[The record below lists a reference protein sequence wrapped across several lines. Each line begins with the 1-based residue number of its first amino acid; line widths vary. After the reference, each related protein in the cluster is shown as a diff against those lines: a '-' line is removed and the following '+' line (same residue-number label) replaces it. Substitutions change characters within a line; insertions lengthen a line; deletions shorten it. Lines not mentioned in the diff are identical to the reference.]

1 MPGGRLIMLPWIIWV
16 LSALFVVLNYVQQVF
31 PNIVAPELEA
41 AFHADSGTLGAIAS
55 AYFYAYALLQIPVGL
70 ILDRFGTRRPLV
82 IAILAAGI
90 ATLSFASAQNPTNA
104 LLARL
109 LMGAG
114 SAFSFLGCLKL
125 VQEWFPI
132 SRFSTLAGMTNTAAM
147 LGAACGA
154 PLAVLVNAFGWRATM
169 AWTGVVEV
177 ILGLLVFLIVR
188 DQPRITVREA
198 LPPVISTPPSPALS
212 LHAMIALLRNGTVW
226 INALYAT
233 CISLIFVAFGGL
245 WGSGYIQKAYA
256 LDAVAAAGTSS
267 ILFLG
272 GIAGSLFYGWY
283 SDHLHS
289 RKRPMV
295 QAGIGGL
302 LTISLLLYITGIP
315 LPLFKT
321 GLFLAGFFSSA
332 NIISYAVALDLYPAL
347 SGLSIGFLSTCYY
360 AGNATSQPLVG
371 FLLEHHAGSTRGMD
385 ALTLADYRFALS
397 SLVLFMAVALVCS
410 IRMRE
415 TFPASCSESK
425 MKRASGA

>member
-1 MPGGRLIMLPWIIWV
+1 MLPWIIWV

-31 PNIVAPELEA
+31 PNVASQELER
-41 AFHADSGTLGAIAS
+41 AFHADSGMLGTLAS
-55 AYFYAYALLQIPVGL
+55 AYFYAYAILQIPVGL

-82 IAILAAGI
+82 IAIMTAGI
-90 ATLSFASAQNPTNA
+90 STVGFAFAHTESHA

-125 VQEWFPI
+125 VQEWFPV
-132 SRFSTLAGMTNTAAM
+132 SRFSTMAGMTNTAAM

-154 PLAVLVNAFGWRATM
+154 PLAILVNSLGWRATM
-169 AWTGVVEV
+169 TWTGGIEL
-177 ILGLLVFLIVR
+177 ILALLVLIIVR
-188 DQPRITVREA
+188 DRPRIRTEA
-198 LPPVISTPPSPALS
+198 DNPSAKVSSSLS
-212 LHAMIALLRNGTVW
+212 LREMIALLRNGMVW
-226 INALYAT
+226 INAIYAT

-245 WGSGYIQKAYA
+245 WGSGYIQKVYA

-283 SDHLHS
+283 SDHLQS
-289 RKRPMV
+289 RRKPMV

-302 LTISLLLYITGIP
+302 LTIALLLYVPGIP
-315 LPLFKT
+315 LSLFKV

-332 NIISYAVALDLYPAL
+332 NIISYAVARDLFPRL

-360 AGNATSQPLVG
+360 VGNATSEPLVG
-371 FLLEHHAGSTRGMD
+371 LLLGRHAPAGGGMNSV
-385 ALTLADYRFALS
+385 TLGDYRFALS
-397 SLVLFMAVALVCS
+397 SLVLFMGVALICS
-410 IRMRE
+410 LLLRE
-415 TFPASCSESK
+415 TLPGENSHNLK
-425 MKRASGA
+425 PN

>member
-1 MPGGRLIMLPWIIWV
+1 MLPWIIWV

-31 PNIVAPELEA
+31 PNIVAPELES
-41 AFHADSGTLGAIAS
+41 AFHADAGTLGAIAS
-55 AYFYAYALLQIPVGL
+55 AYFYAYAILQIPVGL

-82 IAILAAGI
+82 IAIMGAGV
-90 ATLSFASAQNPTNA
+90 ATLAFSSAQGSASA

-125 VQEWFPI
+125 VQEWFPV

-154 PLAVLVNAFGWRATM
+154 PLAVLVRTFGWRSTM
-169 AWTGVVEV
+169 AWTGGVEV
-177 ILGLLVFLIVR
+177 ILGLLVLLIVR
-188 DQPRITVREA
+188 DQPRIAEKKDGLSA
-198 LPPVISTPPSPALS
+198 DQPPPPSHPLS
-212 LHAMIALLRNGTVW
+212 LDVMVNLLRNGTVW

-256 LDAVAAAGTSS
+256 LDAVAAAGISS
-267 ILFLG
+267 ILFVG
-272 GIAGSLFYGWY
+272 GIVGSLFYGWY
-283 SDHLHS
+283 SDHLRS

-302 LTISLLLYITGIP
+302 LTISLLLYVAGIP
-315 LPLFKT
+315 LPLFKA

-371 FLLEHHAGSTRGMD
+371 FLLQHHAGSARGMD
-385 ALTLADYRFALS
+385 ALTLGDYRFALS
-397 SLVLFMAVALVCS
+397 SLVLLMGVALICS
-410 IRMRE
+410 LLLKE
-415 TFPASCSESK
+415 TL
-425 MKRASGA
+425 SGKLSQSQEGGATGG

>member
-1 MPGGRLIMLPWIIWV
+1 MLPWIIWV

-41 AFHADSGTLGAIAS
+41 SFHADSGTLGVIAS
-55 AYFYAYALLQIPVGL
+55 AYFYAYAILQIPVGL

-82 IAILAAGI
+82 IAILSAGA
-90 ATLSFASAQNPTNA
+90 ATLGFASAHGSAHA

-125 VQEWFPI
+125 VQEWFPV

-154 PLAVLVNAFGWRATM
+154 PLAVLVNSFGWRATM
-169 AWTGVVEV
+169 AWTGGVEL
-177 ILGLLVFLIVR
+177 ILGLLVLLIVR
-188 DQPRITVREA
+188 DQPRILREQAA
-198 LPPVISTPPSPALS
+198 LPHAKSSSPSLS
-212 LHAMIALLRNGTVW
+212 VEAMMGLLGNGTVW
-226 INALYAT
+226 INAIYAT

-245 WGSGYIQKAYA
+245 WGSGYIRKAYA

-267 ILFLG
+267 ILLVG

-283 SDHLHS
+283 SDHLRS

-302 LTISLLLYITGIP
+302 LIISLLLYIPGIP
-315 LPLFKT
+315 LPLFKS

-371 FLLEHHAGSTRGMD
+371 LLLQHHADSARGMD
-385 ALTLADYRFALS
+385 DPTLGDYRFALS
-397 SLVLFMAVALVCS
+397 SLVLFMALALIS
-410 IRMRE
+410 SLIIRE
-415 TFPASCSESK
+415 TIPP
-425 MKRASGA
+425 SGSPQV